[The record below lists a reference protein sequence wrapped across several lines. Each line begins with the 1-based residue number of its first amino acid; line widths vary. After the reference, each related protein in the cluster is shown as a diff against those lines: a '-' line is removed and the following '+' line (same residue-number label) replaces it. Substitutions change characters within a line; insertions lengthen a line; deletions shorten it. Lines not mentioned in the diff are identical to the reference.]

1 MAEDSDKKPGKI
13 IKDGQK
19 ATQKLHE
26 KEMKEL
32 EAQSKDIK
40 RQTEISA
47 INARILDGMAKA
59 DKLEAIGQTE
69 LAKESREALAE
80 LGESLSNNQNA
91 NAVKARAADLAN
103 IEKMMKVSD
112 SQLAIAAQKEE
123 ESNKKI
129 QQEAE
134 REHYKRFHQREKVQK
149 ALKERREAR
158 EKAAQ
163 EENMKGLK
171 GLSERIKSGTE
182 AAKLSDDFI
191 AKAFNDLG
199 PIFAGEV
206 DPIFGELQN
215 EFKNLKELEEK
226 GQVTQEES
234 NEIRQ
239 AILDATTDR
248 EKEREAQK
256 AAELQAEGFTKLG
269 DAVGGLG
276 EKLGNFGQSAV
287 KTGGLLG
294 GLIALVIGVVDP
306 ELLSQIIQKFVTG
319 FLDIV
324 EGLVAFVTGDFEV
337 AKQKIGDNI
346 LLFGGLVLGLALY
359 FGGPLITA
367 FGGIFTKLGKV
378 VRAIK
383 VFRTFMLGLFTPT
396 MLSTLGT
403 MLTGLGAT
411 LAPLLPI
418 VAVIAVI
425 AGAFMFLKNQLGE
438 GASIMDT
445 LKLGALY
452 LIDGL
457 SMLVNGITFLPRKIF
472 EFLGG
477 GRLAR
482 WLFGDEVGDM
492 VDSFL
497 GEGLETGRAGKFKE
511 ETKAR
516 LAQEKR
522 DKELAEQA
530 EAEGITDLPPGVEI
544 PDVTTGTDLTAL
556 GDETS
561 AAQIAAATGGS
572 GTQVMGAN
580 ITNNTSSQA
589 ATTIMAVQPN
599 PSRLALE
606 GVTGR

>member
-13 IKDGQK
+13 IKDSQK
-19 ATQKLHE
+19 ALVKSQQDAAKKAEVANTYQNTSL
-26 KEMKEL
+26 KENAKVNKE
-32 EAQSKDIK
+32 
-40 RQTEISA
+40 
-47 INARILDGMAKA
+47 N
-59 DKLEAIGQTE
+59 
-69 LAKESREALAE
+69 LAKT
-80 LGESLSNNQNA
+80 
-91 NAVKARAADLAN
+91 
-103 IEKMMKVSD
+103 
-112 SQLAIAAQKEE
+112 SQLAISAKKTLTLNETVKTLQEQKIAADELRATGQIETANQIDE
-123 ESNKKI
+123 QIESTRKAIFKQDGTLKNLTGATNKVGTNIINAAKNDATKI
-129 QQEAE
+129 QNLIDQGKELNAQQVATQSE
-134 REHYKRFHQREKVQK
+134 GFKSFVDNLKEGQKANEVNDDMIEK
-149 ALKERREAR
+149 ALKQLGPTFGGKIDPAF
-158 EKAAQ
+158 
-163 EENMKGLK
+163 
-171 GLSERIKSGTE
+171 TE
-182 AAKLSDDFI
+182 FNNRLSDI
-191 AKAFNDLG
+191 
-199 PIFAGEV
+199 
-206 DPIFGELQN
+206 QQM
-215 EFKNLKELEEK
+215 EK
-226 GQVTQEES
+226 DGLVTQEQS
-234 NEIRQ
+234 NVMRQ
-239 AILDATTDR
+239 ELLDATTDR
-248 EKEREAQK
+248 EKSREAQK
-256 AAELQAEGFTKLG
+256 AAELQSSQLTKIGDSISGFG
-269 DAVGGLG
+269 D
-276 EKLGNFGQSAV
+276 KLGNFGQSAI
-287 KTGGLLG
+287 KTGGLLA
-294 GLIALVIGVVDP
+294 GLIGLVIGVVDP
-306 ELLSQIIQKFVTG
+306 ELLSQIIQDFVTG
-319 FLDIV
+319 FLEIV

-367 FGGIFTKLGKV
+367 FGGLFGKLAKL
-378 VRAIK
+378 VRMVK
-383 VFRTFMLGLFTPT
+383 DFRVFMLSKFIPN
-396 MLSTLGT
+396 MMSTLGS
-403 MLTGLGAT
+403 MLTGLGAV
-411 LAPLLPI
+411 LIPILPI
-418 VAVIAVI
+418 VAIIAVI
-425 AGAFMFLKNQLGE
+425 AGAFYALKSSLGE
-438 GASIMDT
+438 GATVMDT

-497 GEGLETGRAGKFKE
+497 GEGLDTNRAGKFKE

-522 DKELAEQA
+522 DKELQEQA
-530 EAEGITDLPPGVEI
+530 EAEGIYDLPEGIEI

-561 AAQIAAATGGS
+561 AAQIAATGGAG

>member
-19 ATQKLHE
+19 EQK
-26 KEMKEL
+26 KS
-32 EAQSKDIK
+32 QSKIASG
-40 RQTEISA
+40 TTA
-47 INARILDGMAKA
+47 
-59 DKLEAIGQTE
+59 T
-69 LAKESREALAE
+69 AE
-80 LGESLSNNQNA
+80 G
-91 NAVKARAADLAN
+91 
-103 IEKMMKVSD
+103 I
-112 SQLAIAAQKEE
+112 
-123 ESNKKI
+123 
-129 QQEAE
+129 
-134 REHYKRFHQREKVQK
+134 K
-149 ALKERREAR
+149 ALTK
-158 EKAAQ
+158 K
-163 EENMKGLK
+163 
-171 GLSERIKSGTE
+171 TE
-182 AAKLSDDFI
+182 AANRKQEALLQVAKGRETIADLEYQATMTGNKELLEYTAEYTKKLNDQERFLKMSNDISESHVDRLDEIKLINDSSDDLLS
-191 AKAFNDLG
+191 KANEQRAHDISEKERKDKKEQERSDEFAGVMSEGFRGLVDEMKLNTKSMEVNDDAVEKAINNMG
-199 PIFAGEV
+199 PLFAGEV
-206 DPIFGELQN
+206 DPFFQEANDRLDKI
-215 EFKNLKELEEK
+215 KDLEQK
-226 GQVTQEES
+226 GLITQETS
-234 NEIRQ
+234 NKMRQ
-239 AILDATTDR
+239 ELIDATQDR

-256 AAELQAEGFTKLG
+256 TAELQAMGLTKIG
-269 DAVGGLG
+269 EAIGGLG

-287 KTGGLLG
+287 KTGGLLA
-294 GLIALVIGVVDP
+294 GLMGLVIGVVDP
-306 ELLSQIIQKFVTG
+306 ELLSQIIQDFVTG
-319 FLDIV
+319 FLEIV
-324 EGLVAFVTGDFEV
+324 EGLVAFVTGDFET

-367 FGGIFTKLGKV
+367 FGGIFTKLAKV
-378 VRAIK
+378 VQAIK

-396 MLSTLGT
+396 MLSTLGS
-403 MLTGLGAT
+403 MLAGLGAV
-411 LAPLLPI
+411 LVPLLPI

-425 AGAFMFLKNQLGE
+425 AGAFMYLKSTLGE
-438 GASIMDT
+438 GATVMDT

-492 VDSFL
+492 VDQFL

-522 DKELAEQA
+522 DKELQEQA
-530 EAEGITDLPPGVEI
+530 EAEGITDLPEGIEI

-561 AAQIAAATGGS
+561 AAQIAATGGAG